1 MSVVTKNRAYDW
13 VFVYGNLEQHDSSCG
28 VFVCKWVHHLVR
40 QYDQFQFPV
49 GKYDMECFQY
59 ESASTVI
66 KCCNFVKQNVFV
78 QLPKQ
83 WNWNF
88 MSIFSMCLYYVLCVF
103 LLFRHTLFYMCF
115 SRSAI
120 QVRQRRRTGFLFSL
134 ELDEDETVGSLRTSS
149 MRAFLVPPSGFTF
162 GW

>member
-1 MSVVTKNRAYDW
+1 MIGCLCMVIWNNMIVLAAYL
-13 VFVYGNLEQHDSSCG
+13 FVSGCITL
-28 VFVCKWVHHLVR
+28 FVNMTNFNFQLVN
-40 QYDQFQFPV
+40 
-49 GKYDMECFQY
+49 DMECFQY
-59 ESASTVI
+59 EIASTVI

-88 MSIFSMCLYYVLCVF
+88 ICPFFFCLYYVLCVF

-115 SRSAI
+115 PRSAI
-120 QVRQRRRTGFLFSL
+120 QVRQRRRTGFPFSL
-134 ELDEDETVGSLRTSS
+134 ELDDDEIVGSLRTSS